1 MKHSERKLAI
11 EAQNLC
17 WSFLHKMQEQ
27 TNIATSGP
35 TVETK
40 MLEFRGDFPQLSN
53 FKPEILISKAER
65 MRYFDPLPEELAA
78 MRAWQAVVE
87 GFPPLIAKTAS
98 ELILLYRGLCHRE
111 NPATK
116 KRYTHADC
124 AKHLKLGQSV
134 YDEQLE
140 ALMMLLQ
147 IHYKRY
153 KEQYLAAAKAKK
165 SICSEIA

>member
-27 TNIATSGP
+27 TNIAASGP

-78 MRAWQAVVE
+78 VRAWQAVLE
-87 GFPPLIAKTAS
+87 GYPPLIARKAS
-98 ELILLYRGLCHRE
+98 EVLLLYRGCCNRE

-116 KRYTHADC
+116 KRYTHSDC
-124 AKHLKLGQSV
+124 AKELGLTKNV
-134 YDEQLE
+134 YDSLLE
-140 ALMMLLQ
+140 GFMILLQ
-147 IHYKRY
+147 IHYSKL
-153 KEQYLAAAKAKK
+153 KEQHLAAAKAKK